1 MRRRLIAGNWKMN
14 GQRAEGRALAQ
25 AVVDRAK
32 NVPSDR
38 DLLVCPPA
46 TLLGEIAAIIAVGR
60 VALGAQDCAIEERGA
75 FTGEVS
81 AEMIADLGCSF
92 VIVGHSERRQFQG
105 ETDAIVAKKT
115 VRAQA
120 AGLNAIVCVGET
132 AEQRDNGKAL
142 DVVGGQLAVSLSH
155 DCDPKALVVAYEPVW
170 AIGSGETAKPDD
182 IEEIHRQIVSE
193 VRSFEKENF
202 LGVFYGGSVD
212 SSSSRQI
219 LSLKGVQG
227 LLIGGASLECEE
239 FCNIVLN
246 NNRN

>member
-1 MRRRLIAGNWKMN
+1 MLVRWL
-14 GQRAEGRALAQ
+14 EGINKTLDESLQ
-25 AVVDRAK
+25 TK
-32 NVPSDR
+32 CI
-38 DLLVCPPA
+38 LCPPA
-46 TLLGEIAAIIAVGR
+46 CYLSEASKIIKR
-60 VALGAQDCAIEERGA
+60 EKLSISLGAQNIDPSNISPLTGGIDGVMLKELGA
-75 FTGEVS
+75 EYVL
-81 AEMIADLGCSF
+81 I
-92 VIVGHSERRQFQG
+92 GHSERRKVFKEDNQLLLEKLESASKEDLRVIFCIG
-105 ETDAIVAKKT
+105 ESLKEKGEGKT
-115 VRAQA
+115 ISVLREQLEILKEAE
-120 AGLNAIVCVGET
+120 LNKFI
-132 AEQRDNGKAL
+132 
-142 DVVGGQLAVSLSH
+142 
-155 DCDPKALVVAYEPVW
+155 VAYEPVW
-170 AIGSGETAKPDD
+170 AIGSGETAKLDD